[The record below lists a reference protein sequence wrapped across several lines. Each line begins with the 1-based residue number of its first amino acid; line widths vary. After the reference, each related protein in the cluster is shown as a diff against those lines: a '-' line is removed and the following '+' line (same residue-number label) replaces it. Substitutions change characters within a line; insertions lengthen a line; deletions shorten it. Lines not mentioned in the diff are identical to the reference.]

1 MPLGR
6 SKIYNKQQVMMSGKT
21 NKLVNQEGRESYYY
35 EAAEGATVISQG
47 DDEVFGADDDFEAS
61 RAEENMFDAARA
73 EEIVARERS

>member
-1 MPLGR
+1 
-6 SKIYNKQQVMMSGKT
+6 MSGKKIK
-21 NKLVNQEGRESYYY
+21 NMNYDNREDYGE
-35 EAAEGATVISQG
+35 EAVESATVISQG